1 MITFLKAYVAS
12 FVSKEMAACKNRY
25 NNKCAEAKRAVEK
38 ISLLERSLD
47 GINLEASQSVRRRE
61 DTTDRTKIQLNLA
74 LKTVSERDLEIER
87 LNNQIMLTDMVVEQQ
102 TQIIKRDLE
111 MRRLEHVDASIRTRM
126 ASAMAGQEAKEG
138 PKNGVD
144 ESDINYRPGR

>member
-1 MITFLKAYVAS
+1 MITFLKACVAS

-25 NNKCAEAKRAVEK
+25 NNKCTEVRKLTEK
-38 ISLLERSLD
+38 ISEAEGRLADSHRSYMKMNCSTQ
-47 GINLEASQSVRRRE
+47 G
-61 DTTDRTKIQLNLA
+61 
-74 LKTVSERDLEIER
+74 LKSAVAEKNLEIER

>member
-1 MITFLKAYVAS
+1 MITFLKACIAS

-25 NNKCAEAKRAVEK
+25 NNKCTEARVLLDK
-38 ISLLERSLD
+38 ISVLERSLD
-47 GINLEASQSVRRRE
+47 GVNLEAAQSIRKSE
-61 DTTDRTKIQLNLA
+61 DAADGIKIQLNLA
-74 LKTVSERDLEIER
+74 LKAISEKEMKIEELR
-87 LNNQIMLTDMVVEQQ
+87 NQITLTDKVVEQQ
-102 TQIIKRDLE
+102 YQVIMRDLE

-144 ESDINYRPGR
+144 ESDINYRSGR